1 MAKLGQLSF
10 IKKKKK
16 KEKSQTGGELNQ
28 VEKIHVII
36 LK

>member
-10 IKKKKK
+10 IKNKN
-16 KEKSQTGGELNQ
+16 EKSQTGGELNQ

>member
-16 KEKSQTGGELNQ
+16 ERKISNRGELNQ